1 MFSKQ
6 KPKFKKVLLLLL
18 SAHEHFSTL
27 HTLTTLAEE
36 SLHSKRVC
44 LCGWFPRG
52 PSQERVAE
60 GLLWGRRRGE
70 TTRQRQRQSLQRWR
84 SKTGHRQK
92 QRERERENWAQSN
105 KIKQNFTKVCV
116 CKFFNSR
123 KKKSQK
129 QLRSIDKHPNKNSN
143 YITFISIPKKQEQQ
157 HPPGE
162 KPSPKE
168 KLARQKKIEGK
179 NKKSAAGFRYS
190 LTSKLATKT

>member
-1 MFSKQ
+1 
-6 KPKFKKVLLLLL
+6 V
-18 SAHEHFSTL
+18 A
-27 HTLTTLAEE
+27 
-36 SLHSKRVC
+36 
-44 LCGWFPRG
+44 G
-52 PSQERVAE
+52 SQEVHLKREWQKGCCGEEEEEKQPDRDRDRVYK
-60 GLLWGRRRGE
+60 GGE
-70 TTRQRQRQSLQRWR
+70 A
-84 SKTGHRQK
+84 K
-92 QRERERENWAQSN
+92 QDTDRNRERERERTGLNQIKSN
-105 KIKQNFTKVCV
+105 KTSPKSVFA
-116 CKFFNSR
+116 NSSTQE

>member
-1 MFSKQ
+1 MLSKQ

-92 QRERERENWAQSN
+92 QRERERERENWAQSN

-143 YITFISIPKKQEQQ
+143 YITFISIPKKTRTTT
-157 HPPGE
+157 PTRRKTISKRKTGE
-162 KPSPKE
+162 
-168 KLARQKKIEGK
+168 AKK
-179 NKKSAAGFRYS
+179 N
-190 LTSKLATKT
+190 